1 MHRKYSCLGICSLT
15 LTRHPVLDCADKDSL
30 GTRHVARDAMSQP
43 VTSTPSLDYTELIAS
58 AAPQMLSLALR
69 KRVADED

>member
-1 MHRKYSCLGICSLT
+1 M
-15 LTRHPVLDCADKDSL
+15 PLDLLSHISTTSSARRADKDSL
-30 GTRHVARDAMSQP
+30 GTRHLARDAMSQP
-43 VTSTPSLDYTELIAS
+43 VASTPSLDYTELIAR